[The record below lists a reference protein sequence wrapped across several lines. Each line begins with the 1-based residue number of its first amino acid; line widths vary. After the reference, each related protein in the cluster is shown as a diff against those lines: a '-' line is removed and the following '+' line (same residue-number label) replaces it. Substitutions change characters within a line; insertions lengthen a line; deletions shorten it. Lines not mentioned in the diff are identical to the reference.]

1 MAQLKKIQD
10 LRNLNP
16 TVLDKIK
23 SVVFGTTDITFY
35 DDSKVYSKK
44 ELILFKDPITGLY
57 KALMSK
63 EDNVTGEF
71 DIDKW
76 EEISVVAGGIGGGGG
91 NSGIALSDTEP
102 VDENIKLWFKDLN
115 DGTIEVYI
123 RDDESG
129 SFDQIFVTTTASNVL
144 DSDGNSLQEHIE
156 AKNPHGTDK
165 EDIGLGNVENYAIAD
180 QTEAEAGTAS
190 NKYMTPQRTSQ
201 AIAALSPVKSV
212 AGKTGAVTLV
222 KGDVGLGNVENY
234 GIASKTEAEEGT
246 ANNKYMTPERT
257 SQAIAVQ
264 AQAIANEV
272 ENSSKE
278 YADLLMEQK
287 IIEIPSRS
295 GKDENGIFT
304 IVEYYRPNNTLARKT
319 ELSGGS
325 SPNYTTRTIT
335 FYAEDG
341 MTVTKTVTRT
351 LIYDEDGDFLREE

>member
-1 MAQLKKIQD
+1 MAKNILQKQYV
-10 LRNLNP
+10 P
-16 TVLDKIK
+16 GVGW
-23 SVVFGTTDITFY
+23 V
-35 DDSKVYSKK
+35 
-44 ELILFKDPITGLY
+44 ELHPIT
-57 KALMSK
+57 K
-63 EDNVTGEF
+63 
-71 DIDKW
+71 
-76 EEISVVAGGIGGGGG
+76 
-91 NSGIALSDTEP
+91 
-102 VDENIKLWFKDLN
+102 
-115 DGTIEVYI
+115 
-123 RDDESG
+123 
-129 SFDQIFVTTTASNVL
+129 ASNII
-144 DSDGNSLQEHIE
+144 DSNGLSVQEHID

-165 EDIGLGNVENYAIAD
+165 SDVGLGNVENYGIASK
-180 QTEAEAGTAS
+180 TEAEAGTAS
-190 NKYMTPQRTSQ
+190 NKYMTPQRTSQAIAALSPVKSVAGKTGAVTLVKGDVGLGNVQNYGIATQAEAEAGTSDTAYMTPQRTGQ

-264 AQAIANEV
+264 AQAIADEV

-295 GKDENGIFT
+295 GKDKNGIFT

-351 LIYDEDGDFLREE
+351 LIYDDDGDFLREE